1 MNLYKQYIQFNA
13 SKLIAFLLVALT
25 IIITCWYFT
34 INDAQY
40 SSLVSGLAT
49 GFVFA
54 TIQFFF
60 SWYEYV
66 KIDRYDRMKIKDIR
80 PDRDKRELYESL
92 INTSKKRI
100 VILAVTANR
109 LINDFAD
116 EASGQDHKKVLLTAL
131 SRGVSIRIL
140 LPDILFLDA
149 SQQPHF
155 DNIKTRLQQIAT
167 KYTNFEYKYFQHPP
181 YHSIFLVDDECI
193 IGPVF
198 PNVSS
203 KNTPSIYVDSSSPFA
218 TTYLEY
224 FEDEWQ

>member
-1 MNLYKQYIQFNA
+1 MNLYRQYIKFNVSKIIA
-13 SKLIAFLLVALT
+13 SLLVALT
-25 IIITCWYFT
+25 ILLTIWYFT
-34 INDAQY
+34 IKDPQY

-60 SWYEYV
+60 SWYEYA
-66 KIDRYDRMKIKDIR
+66 KIDRYEKMKIKDIR

-92 INTSKKRI
+92 IDNSEHRI
-100 VILAVTANR
+100 IILAVTANR

-116 EASGQDHKKVLLTAL
+116 NSSGQSHKKVLLTAL
-131 SRGVSIRIL
+131 SRGVNVKIL
-140 LPDILFLDA
+140 LPERDFLDA
-149 SQQPHF
+149 SQKPHF
-155 DNIKTRLQQIAT
+155 DNIQNRFQEISRQ
-167 KYTNFEYKYFQHPP
+167 YSNFEYKYFNHRP
-181 YHSIFLVDDECI
+181 YHSIFLVDDDCI

-218 TTYLEY
+218 KTYLKY
-224 FEDEWQ
+224 FEDEW